1 MLESVIVLSFALLFG
16 VYSPANAATM
26 YEQGQQTYAAQACQA
41 NDPYPDLGCTPGAV
55 FPNVTAKE
63 VCTPGYASSVRNVSQ
78 STKRKVYA
86 NYGISH
92 YRPGQYE
99 VDHFISLG
107 LGGSN
112 AIANLWPEAGSPF
125 PGYREK
131 NVVEYYLHNQVC
143 SGALSLSDA
152 QYKISHGWVAVY
164 NSIR

>member
-1 MLESVIVLSFALLFG
+1 MLGSVLVLSFALLFG
-16 VYSPANAATM
+16 MYSPVSAATM
-26 YEQGQQTYAAQACQA
+26 HDQGQHTYAAQACQA
-41 NDPYPDLGCTPGAV
+41 NGPYPDATCTPGAI
-55 FPNVTAKE
+55 FSNATAKE

-86 NYGISH
+86 SYGISS

-112 AIANLWPEAGSPF
+112 AISNLWPEAGSPF

-131 NVVEYYLHNQVC
+131 NVVEYYLYKQVC
-143 SGALSLSDA
+143 SGALSLRDA
-152 QYKISHGWVAVY
+152 QYKISHDWVAIY
-164 NSIR
+164 NSIK